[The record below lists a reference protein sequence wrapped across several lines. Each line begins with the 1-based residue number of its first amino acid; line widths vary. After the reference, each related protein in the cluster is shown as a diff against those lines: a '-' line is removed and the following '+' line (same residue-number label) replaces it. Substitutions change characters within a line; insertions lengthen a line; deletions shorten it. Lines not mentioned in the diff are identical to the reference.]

1 MTSRP
6 NQFAHDL
13 AHELGRIKYDAT
25 RTKATTDEGVGFNA
39 GMQSA
44 ARRIEKLLCGT
55 PNLECGGVC
64 CLPKG
69 HDGGCE
75 CVADEPG
82 LPGTCPA

>member
-1 MTSRP
+1 VTSRP

-25 RTKATTDEGVGFNA
+25 RTKATT
-39 GMQSA
+39 A

-69 HDGGCE
+69 HDGR
-75 CVADEPG
+75 VRRR
-82 LPGTCPA
+82 